1 MSASVGS
8 RTGSNAPTVLPS
20 SPDIP
25 DLSHL
30 TEEERNIIM
39 AVILRQKNEEAMVK
53 REAHIDAR
61 SVSLL
66 GKKRPEQDDSGRPQ
80 RPVSSSEEPPEHMG
94 GGVEQRGEHQ
104 APTCSICCKTKFAE
118 GCGHTCSYCRTRFCA
133 RCGGRVSLCPDNVIW
148 VCNLCRK
155 QPEILTGSA
164 RRAPGQGSDPSLAD
178 VAKSDPGM
186 CGDKQELHNPRNRL
200 SEIDAGPDPARMD
213 PPGCRSRSEP
223 PRGRRLAESAPEQ
236 SEKARLPRERPRKQ
250 LQKGHSHDLS
260 HRDGE
265 KRPSREDVQLE
276 PRYRSSPHLETCQL
290 EEEAKA
296 PIGRQERRRCHA
308 TNHKSGP
315 AEEAELGDAPDGRR
329 GGERERTVA
338 NPVVSAQNH
347 VDPVSLHLR
356 EPPDWS
362 RRQQGC
368 PELTEVQDH
377 RPHGAPH
384 GRAANVSNDSPG
396 INQSESPPVLRPCRV
411 KRGVSKRHMSPSSS
425 EEEEY
430 ANCDEAAMSRTPER
444 GAWKSCH
451 QDTALWQ
458 HPTSWQPSKEGDRL
472 IGRIALSR
480 GTALSAGAGGQLGL
494 KVVGGKVT
502 EAGELGAFIT
512 KVKKGSLADLVGHL
526 RAGDKVLQW
535 NGKSLVGA
543 TKKDVYNIILESIM
557 DPQVEIV
564 VSRPVRLY
572 KTYQDVPRI
581 QGMSPP
587 VEARSGS
594 YDFPKMEPPSPPPRS
609 PSSGTLRDKPQ
620 LLPGQLSV
628 KLWYDNVGHQLIVN
642 VLQATE
648 LPARPDGRPRNP
660 YVKMYFLPDRSDKSK
675 RRSKTVRKTLA
686 PRWNQTFLYGQ
697 VQRRDLRERTLE
709 LSMWD
714 QPHARE
720 EESHFLGEVLI
731 ELETALLDDKPH
743 WYQLQARDASSG
755 PTPLPRKY
763 HRGNGSNGKLR
774 ECGSRERERSGNL
787 LSPEPQPMAPQ
798 WDEQD
803 EPPQPAPGV
812 ILHRAV
818 AHPPSTVTPT
828 ATRRV
833 RQLPQVP
840 VKGSSVEEGNP
851 LVEERTRQVQLKVQ
865 SYRTSTTCNTTH
877 DLQREPKGKR
887 ERYRGRR
894 RSSDSFSDS
903 DISDISAVSRDS
915 SASRVS
921 NASYMSVQSERPRG
935 RVSHPP
941 AGSLLKSSSMSG
953 EMYPSERADGSQSDP
968 APGKPSKQRR
978 TSLSSR
984 VVAAVGRPTRRSRST
999 TLLSQ
1004 AEANKKS
1011 KGPIQRSQETGMAVE
1026 YPRSAES
1033 ADGSMNSCSSEGN
1046 LLFSGA
1052 QLGADGQFSDFLDGL
1067 GPAQLVGRQTLAT
1080 PAMGDVQIGLMG
1092 KRGQLE
1098 VEVIRAR
1105 GLTPKPGS
1113 KSLPAPYVKVY
1124 LLESGVC
1131 KAKKKTK
1138 IARKTLDPL
1147 YQQVLLFEEP
1157 PQSKVLQVI
1166 VWGDYG
1172 RMDHKCFMGVAQ
1184 ILLEELDLS
1193 STVISWY
1200 KLFPASSLVDPTLAP
1215 LTRRASQTSLDIL
1228 PGPLG
1233 ARS

>member
-8 RTGSNAPTVLPS
+8 RTGSNAPTALPS

-39 AVILRQKNEEAMVK
+39 AVILRQKKEEAMVK
-53 REAHIDAR
+53 
-61 SVSLL
+61 
-66 GKKRPEQDDSGRPQ
+66 QPQ
-80 RPVSSSEEPPEHMG
+80 RPVNSSEEPPEHMG
-94 GGVEQRGEHQ
+94 DGVEQRGEHQ

-118 GCGHTCSYCRTRFCA
+118 GCGHSCSYCRTRFCA

-155 QPEILTGSA
+155 QPEILAGSG
-164 RRAPGQGSDPSLAD
+164 RWPPGQGPDPSSVD
-178 VAKSDPGM
+178 VAESDLVM
-186 CGDKQELHNPRNRL
+186 CSDKQVLQSPRNRMT
-200 SEIDAGPDPARMD
+200 EIDAGPDPTRMD

-223 PRGRRLAESAPEQ
+223 PRGRRLAESPPEQ
-236 SEKARLPRERPRKQ
+236 SEKPRLPSDRPRKQ

-260 HRDGE
+260 HRNGE

-290 EEEAKA
+290 EGEAEA

-315 AEEAELGDAPDGRR
+315 AKEARLGDAPDGRR
-329 GGERERTVA
+329 GAERERTVA

-362 RRQQGC
+362 RRQQGR
-368 PELTEVQDH
+368 PEPTEVQDH
-377 RPHGAPH
+377 RSHGAPH

-396 INQSESPPVLRPCRV
+396 LNQSEAPPVPRPCRV
-411 KRGVSKRHMSPSSS
+411 KRGVNKRHMSPSSS
-425 EEEEY
+425 EEEVY
-430 ANCDEAAMSRTPER
+430 NSCDEAAMSSIPDR

-451 QDTALWQ
+451 QDTAPWQ
-458 HPTSWQPSKEGDRL
+458 HPTTWQPSKEGDRL

-543 TKKDVYNIILESIM
+543 TKKEVYNIILESIM

-564 VSRPVRLY
+564 VSRPVR
-572 KTYQDVPRI
+572 DVPRI

-587 VEARSGS
+587 VEPRSGT

-609 PSSGTLRDKPQ
+609 PSSVGDKPQ

-675 RRSKTVRKTLA
+675 RRSKTVRKSLA

-697 VQRRDLRERTLE
+697 VQRRDLQERVLE

-743 WYQLQARDASSG
+743 WYQLQARAASSV
-755 PTPLPRKY
+755 PTPLPHKY
-763 HRGNGSNGKLR
+763 HRGNGSDGKLW
-774 ECGSRERERSGNL
+774 ECDSRERERPGKL
-787 LSPEPQPMAPQ
+787 LSPEPQPKVPQ

-803 EPPQPAPGV
+803 EPAPGV

-828 ATRRV
+828 ATRRA

-840 VKGSSVEEGNP
+840 VKGNSVEEV
-851 LVEERTRQVQLKVQ
+851 VEERTRQVQLKVQ
-865 SYRTSTTCNTTH
+865 SYRTSTCNTTH
-877 DLQREPKGKR
+877 DLQREPKVKR

-903 DISDISAVSRDS
+903 DVSDISAVSRDS

-935 RVSHPP
+935 RVSHTP
-941 AGSLLKSSSMSG
+941 GRNLLKSSSMSG

-999 TLLSQ
+999 SLLGQ
-1004 AEANKKS
+1004 AEANKKL

-1026 YPRSAES
+1026 YPRSADS

-1157 PQSKVLQVI
+1157 PQGKVLQVI

-1172 RMDHKCFMGVAQ
+1172 RMDHKCFMGVVQ

-1193 STVISWY
+1193 STVIGWY

-1233 ARS
+1233 TRS